1 MLHIPETILPI
12 FSIILLGFFL
22 KQKRVIDQPFA
33 KTANQLVF
41 YVAIPAM
48 LFNSISQAPFKE
60 NFHLTAVF
68 CLLLAITIQLILSLS
83 IARIMAVPLKH
94 RGTFLQS
101 SFHGN
106 LGYMAYA
113 VAYYSLGQTEF
124 ARTAIL
130 SSFLMVAQNL
140 MAVWVLIAFRP
151 DRQTNEAKRGEVFVR
166 SIFRNPIILAVIV
179 SMIYSALALPV
190 PVPIQ
195 RGLQI
200 LSGMA
205 LPTALLLIGASLSF
219 SALRLRIK
227 ELIGIG
233 ALKLICFPLLGLII
247 MKLGQVPDYFIL
259 PGVILLASPPAT
271 VTYVMAVELKGDP
284 ELAASG
290 ISVLTLASAVSYS
303 VLLFLFT

>member
-1 MLHIPETILPI
+1 MLHIAETIIPV

-22 KQKRVIDQPFA
+22 KQRRIINPAFA
-33 KTANQLVF
+33 RTANQLVF

-48 LFNSISQAPFKE
+48 LFNSISRAPFKE

-68 CLLLAITIQLILSLS
+68 CLLLAISVQLMLSLLA
-83 IARIMAVPLKH
+83 ARLTAVPLKY

-113 VAYYSLGQTEF
+113 VAYYSLGPTQF

-130 SSFLMVAQNL
+130 SSFLMIAQNL
-140 MAVWVLIAFRP
+140 MAVWVLVAFNP
-151 DRQTNEAKRGEVFVR
+151 DRQVREAKGGEVFVR
-166 SIFRNPIILAVIV
+166 SILRNPIILSVTV
-179 SMIYSALALPV
+179 SMVYSALALPL

-195 RGLQI
+195 RGFQI

-219 SALRLRIK
+219 SALRLRLK
-227 ELIGIG
+227 ELLCMG
-233 ALKLICFPLLGLII
+233 ALKLVCFPLLGLII
-247 MKLGQVPDYFIL
+247 MKLGQVPEFFIL
-259 PGVILLASPPAT
+259 PGMILLAAPPAT

-303 VLLFLFT
+303 VLLFLFP